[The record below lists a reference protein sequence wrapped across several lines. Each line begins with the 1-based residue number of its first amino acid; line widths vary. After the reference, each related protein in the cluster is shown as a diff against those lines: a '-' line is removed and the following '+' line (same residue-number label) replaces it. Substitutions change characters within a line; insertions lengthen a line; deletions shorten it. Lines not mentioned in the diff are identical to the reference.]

1 MISIKLNRFFIR
13 AIINDMLEY
22 PKIETL
28 YQRDKT
34 TNKVITN
41 QLRFPEFGNI
51 RRWQITEKVDG
62 TNVRVGLLPEGV
74 VRYGGR
80 TDNAQMPAKLID
92 YLQQTFTLEQ
102 LQAVFK
108 ESLES
113 EIVLF
118 GEGYG
123 EKIQK
128 GGSYRQG
135 MSFRLFDVLV
145 GEWWLE
151 PEAIADVATK
161 LGIFTVPI
169 LGEIDALPS
178 QADELKQLLGHDG
191 NSTVAIQDGGRG
203 VRAEGIV
210 ARTVPML
217 FTRRGQRLMWKLK
230 FRDF

>member
-1 MISIKLNRFFIR
+1 
-13 AIINDMLEY
+13 MLEY

-28 YQRDKT
+28 YQRDKAT
-34 TNKVITN
+34 DKVITN
-41 QLRFPEFGNI
+41 QLRLPEFGNI

-62 TNVRVGLLPEGV
+62 TNVRVGLLPDGI

-80 TDNAQMPAKLID
+80 TENAQMPAKLLD
-92 YLQQTFTLEQ
+92 YLQKTFTADKLHP
-102 LQAVFK
+102 VFK
-108 ESLES
+108 ESPDS
-113 EIVLF
+113 EVILF

-123 EKIQK
+123 AGIQS
-128 GGSYRQG
+128 GGAYRQG
-135 MSFRLFDVLV
+135 LSFRLFDVMV
-145 GEWWLE
+145 GQWWLE
-151 PEAIADVATK
+151 PESIVDIAVK

-169 LGEIDALPS
+169 LGEIDWLPS
-178 QADELKQLLGHDG
+178 QADDLKQWLGHDG
-191 NSTVAIQDGGRG
+191 NSTVAIQDGGRQ